1 MSIERLNAKCVE
13 CLLNKHLKSVA
24 GLSNDKNLEYTN
36 GIREIISKADVSM
49 SAPEVVAQI
58 NEFKKGFGIVDDF
71 AEIKKFYNNFL
82 MGFEEEIETKIQNAD
97 NPLETAVKY
106 AMAGNY
112 IDFGVMESVSEETLR
127 RTLEN
132 ANKITIDKVNFEKF
146 KSEICNAKNIVYLT
160 DNCGEIV
167 IDKLLIKQILSTNNN
182 VKLNVIVRGE
192 PVLNDCTIDDAVQV
206 GLDKLVVVTE
216 NGTAIAGTVLDKIS
230 PEAKCLVDNA
240 DIIISKGQGNFETLH
255 HCGKNIYYLFLC
267 KCDMFAD
274 RFGVEKFSGV
284 FINDCDLI

>member
-24 GLSNDKNLEYTN
+24 WLSDDKNLEYTN

-58 NEFKKGFGIVDDF
+58 NEFKKSFGIVDDF

-112 IDFGVMESVSEETLR
+112 IDFGVMENVSEETLR

-146 KSEICNAKNIVYLT
+146 KSEICNAENIVYLT

-167 IDKLLIKQILSTNNN
+167 LDKLLIKQILSTNNN
-182 VKLNVIVRGE
+182 VKLNVIVRGK

-255 HCGKNIYYLFLC
+255 HCGKNIYYMFLC

>member
-24 GLSNDKNLEYTN
+24 WLSDDKNLEYTN
-36 GIREIISKADVSM
+36 GIREIICNADVSM

-58 NEFKKGFGIVDDF
+58 NEFKKSFGIVDDF

-132 ANKITIDKVNFEKF
+132 ANKIIIDKVNFEKF
-146 KSEICNAKNIVYLT
+146 KSEICNFITSSRGVYF
-160 DNCGEIV
+160 
-167 IDKLLIKQILSTNNN
+167 IK
-182 VKLNVIVRGE
+182 R
-192 PVLNDCTIDDAVQV
+192 
-206 GLDKLVVVTE
+206 
-216 NGTAIAGTVLDKIS
+216 
-230 PEAKCLVDNA
+230 
-240 DIIISKGQGNFETLH
+240 
-255 HCGKNIYYLFLC
+255 
-267 KCDMFAD
+267 
-274 RFGVEKFSGV
+274 
-284 FINDCDLI
+284 